1 VFRGRSGHAFVFRRD
16 TSREWDFRLRSERM
30 DATTT
35 VFAGAAKQVRMLAS
49 GEITSPELVELYLDR
64 IARFDGELNAYRVV
78 RSVSARVEAVD
89 AQRRIDEGERLP
101 LLGVPIA
108 IKDDVDV
115 TGELTAWGTAAHGPA
130 KVRDAD
136 VVRRLR
142 DAGAIVIGKTNVP
155 EMTIWP
161 FTESATFGVTRNPW
175 DPTRS
180 PGGSSG
186 GTAAAVAAGLA
197 PLGLGSDGGG
207 SIRTPATWCGL
218 FGLKPQRDRVP
229 LAPHD
234 DGWQGLIVNGPITRT
249 VEDAALFL
257 DVTTTTPLPDGGF
270 VAAAARPPVRLR
282 IAFSTKSPLGLAA
295 RVGIA
300 QQAAVTEAVAL
311 LRSLG
316 HDVVERSPDYAAM
329 SAGWNV
335 TARYLRGIYDDVAT
349 MPHPERLEPRT
360 RSMARAGGRIS
371 DYRIGN
377 VRAGEAALTRRVNA
391 IFEHADVILT
401 PGTATGPPRV
411 GAFTKRGAFTT
422 VCATMGR
429 SPFQAI
435 FNATG
440 QPAAVVPWGLD
451 RTGLPTSVQL
461 VGRPSDEATLLALS
475 AQIEAAHPWADR
487 QPPIS

>member
-1 VFRGRSGHAFVFRRD
+1 
-16 TSREWDFRLRSERM
+16 M
-30 DATTT
+30 DATTA
-35 VFAGAAKQVRMLAS
+35 FASAATQAGMLAA
-49 GEITSPELVELYLDR
+49 GEITSIDLVELYLDR
-64 IARFDGELNAYRVV
+64 IARLDSKLNAYRVV
-78 RSVSARVEAVD
+78 RTVSARTEAVEA
-89 AQRRIDEGERLP
+89 QHRIDAGERLP

-115 TGELTAWGTAAHGPA
+115 AGEVTAWGTAAHGPV
-130 KVRDAD
+130 KVRDAE

-142 DAGAIVIGKTNVP
+142 DAGAIVLGKTNVP

-175 DPTRS
+175 DLSRS

-186 GTAAAVAAGLA
+186 GTAAAVSAGLA
-197 PLGLGSDGGG
+197 PFGLGSDGGG

-218 FGLKPQRDRVP
+218 YGLKPQRDRVP

-249 VEDAALFL
+249 VEDSALFL
-257 DVTTTTPLPDGGF
+257 DVTTTTPLLDGGF
-270 VAAAARPPVRLR
+270 VGAAKRTPARLR
-282 IAFSTKSPLGLAA
+282 IAFSTKSPLGLLA
-295 RVGIA
+295 RVGNA
-300 QQAAVTEAVAL
+300 QQAAVTEAVTL

-316 HDVVERSPDYAAM
+316 HDVVGRAPDYAAL

-335 TARYLRGIYDDVAT
+335 TARYLRGIADDVAT
-349 MPHPERLEPRT
+349 MPHPEQLEART
-360 RSMARAGGRIS
+360 RSMARAGRLIS
-371 DYRIGN
+371 DERIAK
-377 VRAGEAALTRRVNA
+377 VRDREAALTARINE
-391 IFEHADVILT
+391 IFNDADIVLT

-411 GAFTKRGAFTT
+411 GAFAKRGAFVT
-422 VCATMGR
+422 VNATMGR

-451 RTGLPTSVQL
+451 RTGLPISVQL

-475 AQIEAAHPWADR
+475 AQIEAARPWADHR
-487 QPPIS
+487 PGTS

>member
-1 VFRGRSGHAFVFRRD
+1 MA
-16 TSREWDFRLRSERM
+16 
-30 DATTT
+30 
-35 VFAGAAKQVRMLAS
+35 FAGAASQVRMLAS
-49 GEITSPELVELYLDR
+49 GDITSPELVELYFDR
-64 IARFDGELNAYRVV
+64 IARLDGELNAYRVV
-78 RSVSARVEAVD
+78 RSVSARTEAME
-89 AQRRIDEGERLP
+89 AQRRIDAGERLP

-115 TGELTAWGTAAHGPA
+115 AGELTAWGTAAHGPVE
-130 KVRDAD
+130 VRDAD
-136 VVRRLR
+136 VVCRLR

-175 DPTRS
+175 DPSRS

-197 PLGLGSDGGG
+197 PFGLGSDGGG
-207 SIRTPATWCGL
+207 SIRTPATWCGVY
-218 FGLKPQRDRVP
+218 GIKPQRDRVP

-270 VAAAARPPVRLR
+270 VAAAARAPVRLR
-282 IAFSTKSPLGLAA
+282 IAFSIKSPLGLAA
-295 RVGIA
+295 RVGTS
-300 QQAAVTEAVAL
+300 QQAAVTEAVTL

-316 HDVVERSPDYAAM
+316 HDVVECAPDYAAL
-329 SAGWNV
+329 SGGWNI
-335 TARYLRGIYDDVAT
+335 TARYLRGISDDVAK
-349 MPHPERLEPRT
+349 MPHPERLEART
-360 RSMARAGGRIS
+360 RSMARAGRFIS
-371 DYRIGN
+371 DERIAK
-377 VRAGEAALTRRVNA
+377 VRARQDALTARVNA
-391 IFEHADVILT
+391 IFDDVDVVLT

-411 GAFTKRGAFTT
+411 GAFAKRGAFAT
-422 VCATMGR
+422 VNATMGR

-451 RTGLPTSVQL
+451 PTGVPTSVQL
-461 VGRPSDEATLLALS
+461 VGRPFDEAVLLALS
-475 AQIEAAHPWADR
+475 TQIESARPWADR
-487 QPPIS
+487 RPLIS